1 MLLGVL
7 WAVFVVT
14 RVWHALEAC
23 VVDGVRVRGV
33 LVCLRMSVC
42 LLVGAGLDP
51 VKQADP
57 PNGGSLWISVLV
69 RCGLGFACVG
79 VWACAHVCL
88 LVGAGLGPA
97 K

>member
-1 MLLGVL
+1 MLLGGL

-23 VVDGVRVRGV
+23 VVDGVRVRGGFG
-33 LVCLRMSVC
+33 LFAHVC
-42 LLVGAGLDP
+42 LLVGAVLGP
-51 VKQADP
+51 AKQADP

-79 VWACAHVCL
+79 VSVCL
-88 LVGAGLGPA
+88 RMSADTGPGSLV
-97 K
+97 